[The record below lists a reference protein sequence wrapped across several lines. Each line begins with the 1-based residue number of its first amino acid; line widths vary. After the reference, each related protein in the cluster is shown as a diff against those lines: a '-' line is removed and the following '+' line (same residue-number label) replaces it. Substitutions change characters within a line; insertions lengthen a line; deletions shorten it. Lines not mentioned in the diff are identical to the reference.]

1 MRYIGLIIGLVFLSL
16 SSNAQNMNV
25 RMDNVKKAYITISGI
40 YEVTNNNKTTS
51 IYIPR
56 NTFVGYQYITVKAN
70 KEHGTRVHILKKEPQ
85 KHNEPV
91 QYSDYYKEDILVR
104 KGMKLDI
111 VIPQDAKCIY
121 ILNSADNN
129 YKPEYINLYK
139 SDILSNSDTSEK
151 QILSRRV
158 ARGNTQKFM
167 HWNIGHFSK
176 GKYPY
181 STIKTE
187 NYKIKLDGF
196 NNFINKYCPDCHYL
210 LNEYNETFASVDGK
224 PVSTPTVLFD
234 DRKGY
239 KVFPRTTS
247 SAYSELAIFWK
258 EGLIGYKYGVFESL
272 KGVKNKNGTL
282 EYGTGYCISK
292 YDIDGKELYVMG
304 LHAPNSIK
312 KEEQDALYR
321 EILSLCSN
329 YDNCV
334 LVGDLNRTA
343 RSHFAVLTNA
353 GFKILNDNSITFPSK
368 SKGYILDWVLYKC
381 KDLTLTDFKVYKE
394 AIDGNGDLLSDHLPL
409 SFTVTSK

>member
-1 MRYIGLIIGLVFLSL
+1 
-16 SSNAQNMNV
+16 
-25 RMDNVKKAYITISGI
+25 MDNVRKAYITISGI
-40 YEVTNNNKTTS
+40 YEMTNNKTTS

-56 NTFVGYQYITVKAN
+56 NTFMGYQYITVKAN
-70 KEHGTRVHILKKEPQ
+70 KEHGTRVHILKKEPR

-234 DRKGY
+234 NRKGY

-247 SAYSELAIFWK
+247 SAFSNLAIFWK
-258 EGLIGYKYGVFESL
+258 EGLLSYKYGVFESL

-321 EILSLCSN
+321 EILSICSK
-329 YDNCV
+329 YDNCI
-334 LVGDLNRTA
+334 LVGDFNRK
-343 RSHFAVLTNA
+343 RIDKFKVLKDA
-353 GFKILNDNSITFPSK
+353 GFKILNDK
-368 SKGYILDWVLYKC
+368 SVTYPPGTILDWVLYRC
-381 KDLTLTDFKVYKE
+381 RDVTLSNFRVYKE
-394 AIDGNGDLLSDHLPL
+394 AVDSNGDLLSDHLPL
-409 SFTVTSK
+409 SFTVTSSR